1 MLQTSIRASS
11 YRKKPQSASSFGRPS
26 WVAVATISWRNRHL
40 VYAAGGRL
48 ACQVVAL
55 CERLE
60 QSRGASLRVT
70 SRDVST
76 LLDMTQPFTSYAYF
90 WARNSRMACLSSS
103 SSIRLNNFVP
113 SVLIVSGRSNGKRWY
128 IFPPAKWQGWQCAC
142 RIGWIWVAKSTFED
156 VDADGN
162 GIPTW
167 RELAADGASV
177 RCVRSQAQKAKASAR
192 IKMLFS
198 TDTNLPKTDF
208 FSKSQLRR

>member
-1 MLQTSIRASS
+1 
-11 YRKKPQSASSFGRPS
+11 
-26 WVAVATISWRNRHL
+26 
-40 VYAAGGRL
+40 
-48 ACQVVAL
+48 
-55 CERLE
+55 
-60 QSRGASLRVT
+60 
-70 SRDVST
+70 
-76 LLDMTQPFTSYAYF
+76 
-90 WARNSRMACLSSS
+90 MACLSSS

-198 TDTNLPKTDF
+198 TDTNLPKTVFSAKASFGGDSALF
-208 FSKSQLRR
+208 FDQLSRDLFSLDDRTKRTEKRDDSHSLRSCGRGKTARPKHEIARHSANPVAGS